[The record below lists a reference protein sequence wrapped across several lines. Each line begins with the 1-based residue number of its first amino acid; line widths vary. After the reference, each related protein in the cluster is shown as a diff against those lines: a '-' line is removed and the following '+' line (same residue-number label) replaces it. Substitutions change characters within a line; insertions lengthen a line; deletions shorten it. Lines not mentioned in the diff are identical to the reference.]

1 MKRISI
7 LLTTFCC
14 VIACYAQKMKHPSLL
29 YTQERIELAKQRMKI
44 DPDLAKAWKELKVD
58 ADKRVKAKRINDL
71 DYLSLAYLMTKE
83 HKFSDRIKEIL
94 LDLKKTETWG
104 SAEMLARKPVWHA
117 DLGLSHKC
125 YLTAIAFDAIYND
138 LSGSERKT
146 IAKELNRLGLQ
157 PSLGDW
163 LLEPTRIHSLNSM
176 GHNWWT
182 SCVCMGGIL
191 ALSLQNE

>member
-1 MKRISI
+1 
-7 LLTTFCC
+7 
-14 VIACYAQKMKHPSLL
+14 
-29 YTQERIELAKQRMKI
+29 
-44 DPDLAKAWKELKVD
+44 
-58 ADKRVKAKRINDL
+58 
-71 DYLSLAYLMTKE
+71 MTKE

-146 IAKELNRLGLQ
+146 AKFGRLAIGADSHPFPQLNGTQLVDILCLYGRHLGSQ
-157 PSLGDW
+157 FA
-163 LLEPTRIHSLNSM
+163 E
-176 GHNWWT
+176 
-182 SCVCMGGIL
+182 
-191 ALSLQNE
+191 